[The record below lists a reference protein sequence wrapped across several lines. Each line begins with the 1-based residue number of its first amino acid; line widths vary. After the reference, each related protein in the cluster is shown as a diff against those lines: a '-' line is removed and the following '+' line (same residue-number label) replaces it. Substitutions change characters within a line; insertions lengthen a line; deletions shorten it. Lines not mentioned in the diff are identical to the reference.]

1 MKTKAQILKNSNS
14 PISAIEILLY
24 IVLIS
29 VILYFGKTL
38 FIPLSFSL
46 LISFILYPI
55 CKWIEAKGISQ
66 SISLSIALFFVTLF
80 FAVLIYLLI
89 IQITAFSNEWEPF
102 KMKLIETVNQLSTFL
117 ADQFGISTEKQLDY
131 LKNSINNSGSQTLS
145 ILKNAAYSFSE
156 SLFFLLIIPVF
167 SALIL
172 YHRKLLANVL
182 YHIFPADKK
191 ETIHEILI
199 ETIHA
204 YYNFIKGML
213 VVYLIVGVLNSIGL
227 AIVGVPHPFLFGFIA
242 SILTFIPYVGIIISS
257 LLPIAVSWIT
267 FNSIWYPIGVIV
279 VFSIV
284 QILEAYVIFPFA
296 VGNRLKINTLVIII
310 MITIGGILWG
320 AAGMI
325 LFIPFISI
333 IKLIA
338 DRTESLKTLSILL
351 GDGNHTKKKTT
362 SLNL

>member
-1 MKTKAQILKNSNS
+1 MKAKT
-14 PISAIEILLY
+14 PISSNLNSTSPFEILQY

-46 LISFILYPI
+46 LISFLLYPI
-55 CKWIEAKGISQ
+55 CKWMEEKGISQ
-66 SISLSIALFFVTLF
+66 SVSLSIALFSVTLF
-80 FAVLIYLLI
+80 FAILIYLLI

-102 KMKLIETVNQLSTFL
+102 RIKLMETVNELSTFL
-117 ADQFGISTEKQLDY
+117 ADQFGVSTEKQLDL
-131 LKNSINNSGSQTLS
+131 LKNSINNSGSQL
-145 ILKNAAYSFSE
+145 IAFLRAIAYSFSE
-156 SLFFLLIIPVF
+156 TVFFILIIPVF

-172 YHRKLLANVL
+172 YHRQLLANTL
-182 YHIFPADKK
+182 YQIFPADKK

-213 VVYLIVGVLNSIGL
+213 VVYLTVGLLNSIGL
-227 AIVGVPHPFLFGFIA
+227 LIIGVPHPFLFGFIA
-242 SILTFIPYVGIIISS
+242 SILTFIPYVGIMISS

-267 FNSIWYPIGVIV
+267 FNSIWYPLGVIL
-279 VFSIV
+279 VFSVV
-284 QILEAYVIFPFA
+284 QALEAYIIFPFA
-296 VGNRLKINTLVIII
+296 VGSRLKINTLVIII
-310 MITIGGILWG
+310 MITMGGILWG

-333 IKLIA
+333 VKLIA
-338 DRTESLKTLSILL
+338 DRTEGLKTLSILL
-351 GDGNHTKKKTT
+351 GDGNHTKKK
-362 SLNL
+362 LQA